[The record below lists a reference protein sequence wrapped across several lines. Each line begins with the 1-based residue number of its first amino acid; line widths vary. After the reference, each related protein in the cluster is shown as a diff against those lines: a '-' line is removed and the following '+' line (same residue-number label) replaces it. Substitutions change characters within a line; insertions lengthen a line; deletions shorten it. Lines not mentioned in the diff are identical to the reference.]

1 MQKVTLEINNS
12 IYEYIMFFLE
22 NIPKNL
28 LSIKKEIQEKVESVD
43 VDKSSDFDTKELL
56 NRVND
61 IRYNRIKPLSREEI
75 FDDIC

>member
-1 MQKVTLEINNS
+1 MQRVTLEINNS

-43 VDKSSDFDTKELL
+43 IDKNSDFDTKELL

-61 IRYNRIKPLSREEI
+61 IRYNKITPLSREEV
-75 FDDIC
+75 FNDIC

>member
-28 LSIKKEIQEKVESVD
+28 LRIQKETQ
-43 VDKSSDFDTKELL
+43 DKADGIEMDETDAFDTKELL

-61 IRYNRIKPLSREEI
+61 IRYHQVKPLSREEI
-75 FDDIC
+75 FNDIC

>member
-1 MQKVTLEINNS
+1 MQRVTLEINNS

-28 LSIKKEIQEKVESVD
+28 LSIKREIQEKVESVD
-43 VDKSSDFDTKELL
+43 MDKSSDFDTKELL

-61 IRYNRIKPLSREEI
+61 IRYNKVKPLSREEV
-75 FDDIC
+75 FNDIC